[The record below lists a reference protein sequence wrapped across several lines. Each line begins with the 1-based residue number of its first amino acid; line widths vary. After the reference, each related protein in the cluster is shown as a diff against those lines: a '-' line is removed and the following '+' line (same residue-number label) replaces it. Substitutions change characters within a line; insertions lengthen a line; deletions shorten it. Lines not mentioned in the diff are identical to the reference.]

1 MDKETLDTIV
11 GIIEIY
17 NAAKVSIEKIKSCI
31 EEIEENNKKITGLV
45 YHLEKVNN
53 SIKEAVDYIYSKNRI
68 SVNKFNSIST
78 NFENAKGYIVDKSIE
93 FKENNRYC
101 NWKKYWNATNSSFN
115 RYENEKTTDNLK
127 VLVSN
132 LEFFARRNAD
142 LLDDI
147 FSKYIRISPIDK
159 NC

>member
-53 SIKEAVDYIYSKNRI
+53 SIKAVSY
-68 SVNKFNSIST
+68 T
-78 NFENAKGYIVDKSIE
+78 HL
-93 FKENNRYC
+93 
-101 NWKKYWNATNSSFN
+101 TLP
-115 RYENEKTTDNLK
+115 TTPY
-127 VLVSN
+127 V
-132 LEFFARRNAD
+132 
-142 LLDDI
+142 
-147 FSKYIRISPIDK
+147 
-159 NC
+159 